1 MGGSRVAIGTPGL
14 SRRGVLGAGLAAAA
28 AAGLGGGAGAAR
40 AATLVVPPAYRDDM
54 VGEPLSYVTE
64 AERTLLE
71 VAREHNIGVPQLN
84 ALNPGV
90 DPWVPGDG
98 KRLALPTAHLIP
110 DAPREGIIINKAE
123 LRLYF
128 FPRVGPVQ
136 HYAIGIGK
144 DGFDTPTGPTRIAR
158 KRFRP
163 TWIPTQ
169 DSLNENPALPR
180 VVPPGPDNPLGE
192 YAMNLGFPGAYLIHS
207 TNKPYGVGRRVSHG
221 CIRMYPEGMARLFPQ
236 VAVGTRVS
244 VVDQFVKVGRH
255 RGELYIEVQPSL
267 RQIDELE
274 ATYRMSPDPLPVD
287 PRTLVVARAGLD
299 FPRID
304 WDAVDAAAEARQGVP
319 VQITRGEPWAVSEDD
334 GGPRPAAGVA
344 PAPAASGEGILPAGH
359 GIY

>member
-1 MGGSRVAIGTPGL
+1 LGAAIVTGL
-14 SRRGVLGAGLAAAA
+14 SRRGALGRGLAAA
-28 AAGLGGGAGAAR
+28 GLAWGGAGRAAR
-40 AATLVVPPAYRDDM
+40 AAALTPPSEAFRDDL
-54 VGEPLSYVTE
+54 VGEPLEHVTD

-90 DPWVPGDG
+90 DPWVPGAG
-98 KRLALPTAHLIP
+98 KRLALPTLHLVP

-123 LRLYF
+123 LRLYL
-128 FPRVGPVQ
+128 FPKVGPVQ
-136 HYAIGIGK
+136 HYAIGIGR

-169 DSLNENPALPR
+169 DSLDENPLLAR

-244 VVDQFVKVGRH
+244 VVDQFVKVGR
-255 RGELYIEVQPSL
+255 RDGELYLEVQPSL

-274 ATYRMSPDPLPVD
+274 ATYKMSPDPASLPD
-287 PRTLVVARAGLD
+287 PRTLIIAKAGVD

-304 WDAVDAAAEARQGVP
+304 WDAVYAAVDARQGVP
-319 VQITRGEPWAVSEDD
+319 VQITRGEPSLVGDARPYVADPDAPEGAEPGASPL
-334 GGPRPAAGVA
+334 GLVPAA
-344 PAPAASGEGILPAGH
+344 H